1 MEKWKLV
8 FSKRAKKDW
17 TLINESIYKSKTVD
31 LLNLIEINPF
41 ADPPPVKQ
49 LKGELKGFFSRRINQ
64 QHRLV
69 YRVDKSK
76 RIINITMMWLHYDK

>member
-8 FSKRAKKDW
+8 FSKRAEKDW
-17 TLINESIYKSKTVD
+17 NLINKSIYKNKTVD

-41 ADPPPVKQ
+41 SEPPPVKQ
-49 LKGELKGFFSRRINQ
+49 LKGDLKGFFSRRINQ

-69 YRVDKSK
+69 YRIDKNK
-76 RIINITMMWLHYDK
+76 KVINITMMWLHYD